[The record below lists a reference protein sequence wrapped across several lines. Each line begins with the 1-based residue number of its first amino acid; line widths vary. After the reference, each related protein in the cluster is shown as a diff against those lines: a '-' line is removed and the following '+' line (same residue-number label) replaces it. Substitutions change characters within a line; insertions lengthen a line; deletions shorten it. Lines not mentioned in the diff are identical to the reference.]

1 MKLYRYN
8 KALVILTLV
17 FINAIEISLVV
28 YERELLLK
36 VFLSAG
42 VLINTVVCL
51 SVYFE
56 YFVVESDKL
65 INVKLFGLIRHDI
78 HWDKIGRIF
87 YNVDNKL
94 IKAIKIDYG
103 NFWEN
108 SIIFNNSLIDYQD
121 LAVNIYNK
129 AKDNNGFSIDYRVLD
144 DLKKF
149 ADSKKI

>member
-1 MKLYRYN
+1 MHIFV
-8 KALVILTLV
+8 ALFVGNT
-17 FINAIEISLVV
+17 
-28 YERELLLK
+28 
-36 VFLSAG
+36 
-42 VLINTVVCL
+42 VLIGLALNESESILKAFLALGAVINTLIGL
-51 SVYFE
+51 SLFFE
-56 YFVVESDKL
+56 YFLIETDRL

-94 IKAIKIDYG
+94 IKAIKVDYG

>member
-1 MKLYRYN
+1 M
-8 KALVILTLV
+8 I
-17 FINAIEISLVV
+17 FIGI
-28 YERELLLK
+28 
-36 VFLSAG
+36 
-42 VLINTVVCL
+42 
-51 SVYFE
+51 
-56 YFVVESDKL
+56 
-65 INVKLFGLIRHDI
+65 
-78 HWDKIGRIF
+78 KIGRIF